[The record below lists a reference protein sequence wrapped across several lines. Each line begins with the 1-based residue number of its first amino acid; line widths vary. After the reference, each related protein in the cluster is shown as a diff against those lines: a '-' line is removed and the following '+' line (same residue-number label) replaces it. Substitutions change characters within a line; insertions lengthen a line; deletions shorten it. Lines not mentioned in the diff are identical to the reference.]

1 MIHLRDRNIQ
11 SSNRC
16 NPTEVVGGWSFEIDD
31 ETYEGTW
38 GQGKKLEIK
47 CQRQIHVFFETGK
60 KSQEECYV
68 HYW

>member
-1 MIHLRDRNIQ
+1 MINLRDRNIQ

-38 GQGKKLEIK
+38 GQG
-47 CQRQIHVFFETGK
+47 
-60 KSQEECYV
+60 
-68 HYW
+68 